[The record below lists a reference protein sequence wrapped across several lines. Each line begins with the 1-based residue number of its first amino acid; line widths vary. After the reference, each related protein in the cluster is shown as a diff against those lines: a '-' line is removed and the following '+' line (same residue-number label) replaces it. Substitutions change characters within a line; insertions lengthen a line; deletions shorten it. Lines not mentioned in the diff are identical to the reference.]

1 MGLNYVWLATC
12 MPWQVALGS
21 VTLGGFI
28 VGSLVSATHQSEEI
42 MDASNAGEYVDGQ
55 FRSTRDAETV
65 FGPLETWI
73 WGGMDTAFD
82 VTISSRV
89 VTVAIIIFVEYTQEI
104 RRLGVQRLKRLGI
117 LAKPSRQV
125 LSATAQTGRKILA
138 RVLHELRG

>member
-42 MDASNAGEYVDGQ
+42 MDASSAGEYVDGQ

-73 WGGMDTAFD
+73 WGGMDTQLEHHLFPSMPRYNYHKLRP
-82 VTISSRV
+82 I
-89 VTVAIIIFVEYTQEI
+89 
-104 RRLGVQRLKRLGI
+104 LKAWAKAQGI
-117 LAKPSRQV
+117 LYRSSPSTTIIADNWKTLDRIAHQ
-125 LSATAQTGRKILA
+125 A
-138 RVLHELRG
+138 